1 MFIVFLFLSIA
12 IYMGLYFAMDY
23 FAHRLDTPTA
33 WLSSFNRMVVQPEE
47 TIFLLLRGL
56 ILCVALYV
64 VGDFLLSIAKRGLK
78 KKPPPDEMKLKT
90 AVLPPDRNKQ

>member
-1 MFIVFLFLSIA
+1 MLIVFLLLAIA

-33 WLSSFNRMVVQPEE
+33 WLSSFNRMVMRPEE
-47 TIFLLLRGL
+47 QIFFLLRGL

-64 VGDFLLSIAKRGLK
+64 VGDFLLSTAKRGLK

-90 AVLPPDRNKQ
+90 SVLPPDRNKR